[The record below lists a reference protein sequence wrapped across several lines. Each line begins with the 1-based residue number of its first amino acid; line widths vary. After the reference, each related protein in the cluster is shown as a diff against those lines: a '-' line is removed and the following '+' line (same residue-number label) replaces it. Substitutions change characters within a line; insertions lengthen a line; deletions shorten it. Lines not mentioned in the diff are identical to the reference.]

1 MLKSPGIQGDMGID
15 DFSIFDNPANDVS
28 MLAMTSPITQ
38 NSCSMGL
45 DSVRVIIMNLGS
57 APQSNFPVSYRL
69 LPSGT
74 RVTDTIRASINRG
87 DSLRYTFSVPVNIAL
102 PGTYNFELFTGL
114 SNDGQRSNDT
124 ITATVNNFMIAQSDS
139 ITFESSSAPIQIE
152 KGWTSQATNGFGWQI
167 GNGNTLF
174 STSGPSVDHTTGTNQ
189 GKYLYTY
196 SISGS
201 AGDTSFFTSP
211 CINLAGW
218 DTARLS
224 FWFHMYGA
232 NIFQLTVQAKPISS
246 NTWTTL
252 LLIPGQ
258 QQLSA
263 SDPWADSLVDLSA
276 FRNQSIQVRFISTRG
291 SGFNC
296 EVALDDIQLMLK
308 RANNSILDVGV
319 SRFITPSN
327 GSTVSQVAPR
337 LLLKNYGTTV
347 VNTFDVTLRTR
358 LTGPGTPTPDSILTE
373 SFAGSILPGDSV
385 VYQFNSQINLNN
397 GTYQM
402 CAFTKLGNDAN
413 RRNDTSCISVSGPLS
428 AGYLSNS
435 FSAYPNPAHSQ
446 IVLEVPTAVTHREML
461 IELVD
466 FQGRIIQRKKMI
478 SNQEVLNVSDVPVG
492 MYHLRITTP
501 SEVRVMKWV
510 IQR

>member
-1 MLKSPGIQGDMGID
+1 M
-15 DFSIFDNPANDVS
+15 
-28 MLAMTSPITQ
+28 
-38 NSCSMGL
+38 
-45 DSVRVIIMNLGS
+45 
-57 APQSNFPVSYRL
+57 
-69 LPSGT
+69 
-74 RVTDTIRASINRG
+74 
-87 DSLRYTFSVPVNIAL
+87 
-102 PGTYNFELFTGL
+102 
-114 SNDGQRSNDT
+114 
-124 ITATVNNFMIAQSDS
+124 
-139 ITFESSSAPIQIE
+139 
-152 KGWTSQATNGFGWQI
+152 
-167 GNGNTLF
+167 
-174 STSGPSVDHTTGTNQ
+174 
-189 GKYLYTY
+189 YTY

-258 QQLSA
+258 QQLA
-263 SDPWADSLVDLSA
+263 ATDPWADSMVDLSA

-319 SRFITPSN
+319 SRFLTPGN

-385 VYQFNSQINLNN
+385 VYQFNSQINLNS
-397 GTYQM
+397 GAYQM

-413 RRNDTSCISVSGPLS
+413 RRNDTSCISVNGPLS
-428 AGYLSNS
+428 TGFLSNS

-446 IVLEVPTAVTHREML
+446 IIFELPSAVSSREIL

-478 SNQEVLNVSDVPVG
+478 SSQEVLNVSEVPVG